1 MVLTEKIIAALSKSS
16 STNYVDQSVLHSLG
30 KRHDVN
36 TALEQLLERRTIVS
50 CQITKGGRTFKVYW
64 LALQVAKPKH
74 YSEVFTPEKRLE
86 RAAAAKSGQTLA
98 KNPTDRLC
106 KICNITK
113 PSQAFNKTENQC
125 KKCRNERAKEK
136 YKLTAS
142 KKKTELRWCMTCKK
156 NHPPADFKSPKSR
169 RCIAATLLY
178 QQNKTAILVQR
189 NSEWR
194 ARKQAAQADNP
205 TALARV

>member
-1 MVLTEKIIAALSKSS
+1 MVLTEKIIATLSKSS
-16 STNYVDQSVLHSLG
+16 STNYVDESVLHSLG
-30 KRHDVN
+30 KKHDVN
-36 TALEQLLERRTIVS
+36 SALEQLLERRTIVS
-50 CQITKGGRTFKVYW
+50 CQITKGGRTFNVYW

-74 YSEVFTPEKRLE
+74 YSEVFTPQIRLE
-86 RAAAAKSGQTLA
+86 RAAAKPG
-98 KNPTDRLC
+98 KLC
-106 KICNITK
+106 KTCGITQ
-113 PSQAFNKTENQC
+113 PSQAFNKTENKC

-142 KKKTELRWCMTCKK
+142 QKKAQLRWCMTCKK

-194 ARKQAAQADNP
+194 ARKQAAQADSVSANGS
-205 TALARV
+205 

>member
-1 MVLTEKIIAALSKSS
+1 MILTEKIIAALSKSS
-16 STNYVDQSVLHSLG
+16 STNYVDQSALHSLG
-30 KRHDVN
+30 KKCDVA
-36 TALEQLLERRTIVS
+36 TAIGQLIEQRTIVN
-50 CQITKGGRTFKVYW
+50 CRITKNGRTFEVYW
-64 LALQVAKPKH
+64 LALQVSKPKC

-86 RAAAAKSGQTLA
+86 RVAAKSGKTLA
-98 KNPTDRLC
+98 KNPADRLC

-125 KKCRNERAKEK
+125 KQCRNERAKEK

-142 KKKTELRWCMTCKK
+142 QKKTELRWCMTCKK

>member
-1 MVLTEKIIAALSKSS
+1 MSLTEKIIAALSKSS

-30 KRHDVN
+30 KKHDVN
-36 TALEQLLERRTIVS
+36 SALEQLLECRTIVS
-50 CQITKGGRTFKVYW
+50 CQITKGGRTFEVYW

-86 RAAAAKSGQTLA
+86 RVAAKSGQTLA
-98 KNPTDRLC
+98 KNPADRLC

-125 KKCRNERAKEK
+125 KQCRNERAKEK

-142 KKKTELRWCMTCKK
+142 PKKTELRWCMTCKK
-156 NHPPADFKSPKSR
+156 NHPAADFKKPQSR
-169 RCIAATLLY
+169 RCIQSA
-178 QQNKTAILVQR
+178 KKSR
-189 NSEWR
+189 M
-194 ARKQAAQADNP
+194 ARQE
-205 TALARV
+205 TSCTRV